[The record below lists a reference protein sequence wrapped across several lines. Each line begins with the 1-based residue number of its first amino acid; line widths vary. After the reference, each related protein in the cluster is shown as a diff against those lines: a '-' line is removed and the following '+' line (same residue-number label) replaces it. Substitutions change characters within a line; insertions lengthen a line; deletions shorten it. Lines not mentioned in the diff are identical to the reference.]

1 MINNNLNKIKEV
13 AQEFFSKT
21 DLGIELANVRG
32 SENSTINIDLKM
44 EEPQILIG
52 EQGQTLN
59 DVQRLFR
66 LVLIK
71 KNIAPGELF
80 HIDLDVN
87 DYKKKKAEY
96 LKDLA
101 RSLAD
106 EVSLTKKEKYFPPMT
121 AYERRIIHVELA
133 SRADVTT
140 ESVGEEPSR
149 TVAIKPRQC

>member
-1 MINNNLNKIKEV
+1 MDNNLNKIKEV

-21 DLGIELANVRG
+21 DLGIELTGVKG
-32 SENSTINIDLKM
+32 SEDATINIDLRM
-44 EEPQILIG
+44 GEPQILIG

-59 DVQRLFR
+59 DVQRLLR
-66 LVLIK
+66 LVLVK
-71 KNIAPGELF
+71 RDAAPISPF
-80 HIDLDVN
+80 RINLDIN

-121 AYERRIIHVELA
+121 AYERRVIHVELA
-133 SRADVTT
+133 SRADVMT
-140 ESVGEEPSR
+140 ESVGMEPSR
-149 TVAIKPRQC
+149 TVVIKPRLV